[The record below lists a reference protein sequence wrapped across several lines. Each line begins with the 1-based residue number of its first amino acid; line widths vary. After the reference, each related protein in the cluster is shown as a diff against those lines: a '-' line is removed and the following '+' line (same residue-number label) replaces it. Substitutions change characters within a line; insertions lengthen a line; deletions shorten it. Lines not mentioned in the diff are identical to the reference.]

1 MKKTGFL
8 LLLLLVMQTGRGQKY
23 MAITVDDLP
32 FVGTY
37 QPKKIS
43 AATESLLQIFRQYS
57 IPAVGFVNE
66 VYSKDQ
72 DNAALKTRLLE
83 DWLKAGHELGNHTW
97 SHPSLTRVTLE
108 EYQEDI
114 LRGEKISRALSLKYG
129 RPYRYFRHPFLH
141 TGNDSLK
148 KYGLEKFLSGK
159 GYTAVPVTMDGDDWY
174 FNQAYMKAGRLG
186 DTALQN
192 YIGREYVRH
201 TLDFVKYYEALTLEV
216 AGEPASQIFL
226 IHANEL
232 NARYFSAILSELHS
246 QGYRFIPVEE
256 ALKDKIYAMPEK
268 TIVPGGFSWLH
279 RWRMTAGKATA
290 LKEPEIPK
298 AVQEA
303 YEK

>member
-1 MKKTGFL
+1 MKKSALIL
-8 LLLLLVMQTGRGQKY
+8 LLFGLQTAWAQKY

-37 QPKKIS
+37 QPNKIS
-43 AATESLLQIFRQYS
+43 TATGRLLETFRQYG
-57 IPAVGFVNE
+57 ITAVGFVNE
-66 VYSKDQ
+66 GYTRDKS
-72 DNAALKTRLLE
+72 NAELKTKLLE

-114 LRGEKISRALSLKYG
+114 LKGEKISRDLSRRYG
-129 RPYRYFRHPFLH
+129 KPYRYFRHPYLH

-148 KYGLEKFLSGK
+148 KYGLEKFLDEK
-159 GYTAVPVTMDGDDWY
+159 GYTAVPVTFDADDWY
-174 FNQAYMKAGRLG
+174 FNQAYVKAGRLG

-192 YIGREYVRH
+192 YIGREYVKH
-201 TLDFVKYYEALTLEV
+201 TLAFLKYYEDLTLEV
-216 AGEPASQIFL
+216 AGEPASQVFL

-232 NARYFSAILSELHS
+232 NSLYLPAILSEMKA

-256 ALKDKIYAMPEK
+256 ALRDKIYRMPEK
-268 TIVPGGFSWLH
+268 TIAPGGFSWLH
-279 RWRMTAGKATA
+279 RWRMTAGKKTA
-290 LKEPEIPK
+290 LKDPEIPQ
-298 AVQEA
+298 AVREA